1 LQQILHHSEVLKKL
15 KMHCQAL
22 EEIRVFM
29 VEVHGL
35 AQPYLQLAAA
45 KYRIN
50 IGEHFD
56 NLTKVTPEE
65 LYQLLA
71 DPHVRTILPSALR
84 AERFKEIQ
92 QERGEVCD
100 EGGAASNEELW
111 RAEMELQRQKEEVKI
126 RQELVDLKEQY
137 KQQETQLE
145 ELNRVIEYTR
155 QRASTMEEDI
165 EKKRE
170 QNRRQAR
177 QAAVKNAP
185 KTVKRVASLT
195 SKSRHQSDTLQ
206 NVDMMYV
213 WSEEEDNPEM
223 GGGNG
228 EATEGKELNP
238 VTLDAWF
245 DSRDAAEGQP
255 DLDQVQPVHI
265 LPDNTGLVQR
275 SRYSASTG
283 KATMR
288 PNTAPV
294 DISSGGYFFA
304 GEDETYP
311 TDGQVMTHVT
321 PFHVTTDPMKG
332 ILKHMDDE
340 RMRPVTAPRN
350 SVPQSHPDRLEAEM
364 RITKAEIERM
374 ERMHSAA
381 IRENQ
386 RRKQMALQGNADV
399 SAEQQE
405 SIEQMRA
412 RREKKNLVIV
422 DSDSTSSGLLSPRDK
437 PMRKDVVRRE
447 LEKKQRAAED
457 RANGK
462 CT

>member
-1 LQQILHHSEVLKKL
+1 
-15 KMHCQAL
+15 MHLEAL
-22 EEIRVFM
+22 EKIKVFM
-29 VEVHGL
+29 VEVHDL
-35 AQPYLQLAAA
+35 AQPYLKLAAA
-45 KYRIN
+45 KHGIK
-50 IGEHFD
+50 IGGHFE
-56 NLTKVTPEE
+56 NLTKVTLEE
-65 LYQLLA
+65 LHQLLA
-71 DPHVRTILPSALR
+71 DPHVRTILPSAIR

-92 QERGEVCD
+92 QERGEDCNAGD
-100 EGGAASNEELW
+100 TASNEELW
-111 RAEMELQRQKEEVKI
+111 RAEMELRRQKEEVKI
-126 RQELVDLKEQY
+126 RQQLEDLKEQY
-137 KQQETQLE
+137 KQQETHFE

-155 QRASTMEEDI
+155 ERASAMEEDL

-170 QNRRQAR
+170 QNRQQAR

-185 KTVKRVASLT
+185 KTVRRVASLA
-195 SKSRHQSDTLQ
+195 SKSRHQSDTPQ
-206 NVDMMYV
+206 NVDVMYV
-213 WSEEEDNPEM
+213 WSEEGDNSEM
-223 GGGNG
+223 EGGHG
-228 EATEGKELNP
+228 EPSEGKELNS
-238 VTLDAWF
+238 VTLGAWF
-245 DSRDAAEGQP
+245 DSRDAAKGQS

-265 LPDNTGLVQR
+265 LPDNTGLAQR

-283 KATMR
+283 NATMR

-304 GEDETYP
+304 GDDESYLS
-311 TDGQVMTHVT
+311 DGQIMTHVT
-321 PFHVTTDPMKG
+321 PFHVTAEPMKG
-332 ILKHMDDE
+332 MSPHMDDE
-340 RMRPVTAPRN
+340 PMRPVTAPGH

-381 IRENQ
+381 IREHQ
-386 RRKQMALQGNADV
+386 RRKRMALQGEADV
-399 SAEQQE
+399 SAAQQE

-437 PMRKDVVRRE
+437 PMRKDVARRE

-462 CT
+462 LT